1 MGTNSFAFWACLL
14 FSMRCLHI
22 STADTTM
29 PEGGSSTTN
38 QPDTSISGTTTS
50 GSTDNSTL
58 PLTTTPTST
67 SVQTS
72 PSSTQRETPTDQ
84 TIMTSTT
91 SKEEGPSTSPGDKT
105 TAAPQITTPGVPQ
118 LVFIVAAAS
127 ASAAAVIVSL
137 VLLIVCCKITKHNI
151 SPNHENADVN
161 RNKANKSRVRNSI
174 NSTIY
179 EESDVAR
186 GHQGTDNRDMSPY
199 NTNAHSNYRE
209 HLRQLQNRKKVSSA
223 IYEESDVIR
232 GHLGAEMREATPYK
246 TDAASNLH
254 SDHQLQSRTA
264 AISTI
269 YEASDVVRGHLG
281 MEMSEL
287 PPYKPDVG
295 SNSLFYIRHSGNRK
309 DVTSTIY
316 EAPDAVPGPTGLGT
330 LPPPY
335 GDTAF
340 SSYSALRQPENK
352 GAEHDYSKLHLYDAV
367 TNEERLRESMQL
379 GMYSDPRNLNI

>member
-22 STADTTM
+22 STANATT
-29 PEGGSSTTN
+29 EQGSN
-38 QPDTSISGTTTS
+38 TSISSTTTS
-50 GSTDNSTL
+50 GSTDASTL
-58 PLTTTPTST
+58 TVRTTPTNS

-72 PSSTQRETPTDQ
+72 LSPTQRETSTDQ

-91 SKEEGPSTSPGDKT
+91 SK
-105 TAAPQITTPGVPQ
+105 GVPQ
-118 LVFIVAAAS
+118 FVLIVAAAS
-127 ASAAAVIVSL
+127 PSAAAVIVSL
-137 VLLIVCCKITKHNI
+137 VLLIVCCKITKHNM
-151 SPNHENADVN
+151 SSNYENADVK

-179 EESDVAR
+179 EDSDVAR

-232 GHLGAEMREATPYK
+232 GHLGAEIREATPYK

-309 DVTSTIY
+309 DRTSTIY

-335 GDTAF
+335 GDTAS
-340 SSYSALRQPENK
+340 SSYSALREPENK
-352 GAEHDYSKLHLYDAV
+352 GAEHDYTKLHLYDAV